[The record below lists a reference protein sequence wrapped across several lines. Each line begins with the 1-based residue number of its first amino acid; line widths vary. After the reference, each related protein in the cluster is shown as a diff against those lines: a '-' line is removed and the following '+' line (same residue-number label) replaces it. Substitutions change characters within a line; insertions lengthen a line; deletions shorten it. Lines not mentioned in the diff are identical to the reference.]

1 MGDRS
6 KHHPPKWADR
16 FLSWYCRK
24 DLLEQ
29 LQGDVHE
36 LYYWRLEERGYSSA
50 SRAFAWDVLRLFRWS
65 NIKKKSKRQKLNNMG
80 MFKNYFKIGLRNL
93 WKQRMPS
100 TINILGLAI
109 ALACSIVA
117 FKWIELDY
125 YKDYVHENLDDLY
138 LVTHWEELET
148 NTGRNGLTDNQLID
162 EILASVPGIAQ
173 HSRYYFYRAGTMV
186 AGRESTTFSLF
197 VDEDYLKMFT
207 FQPVAGS
214 MDALSQPD
222 QIVINEEAN
231 ERFFGQELGIGKTIE
246 LKIGDE
252 WKEFTVGA
260 ILKNRKERSSMQ
272 NYLLVNYQHIDR
284 LRQEVLQNVSTNFF
298 IQRQPGVE
306 EAQLLSAMDELLP
319 IHNKDNEVNPYR
331 NFELESLKTMARNAY
346 QIGSGSVGSAPSAQA
361 NLILA
366 AISLFMVVLAIFNYI
381 NISLAMIMK
390 RMKEI
395 GVRKVIG
402 SKKSQLITQF
412 LIENFLLTSFALFL
426 GLLLSSSLLLPAF
439 NKVAGG
445 SLTVDLLHHPRLWI
459 FLAAILIFITLVSG
473 MYPAVV
479 ASSYKPTSIFRNTGT
494 NTRNRTVS
502 SVFLTFQMILAT
514 ITIVA
519 AVMFVLTNQ
528 SNRNLDWGYDQYN
541 KIRVSLPDESFRES
555 FRAALESNPN
565 VVNMAST
572 KSQIGTS
579 LNGWQFKNG
588 EVKKYAEFFDV
599 GLTYP
604 DLLGVELVA
613 GRLFDPSLQGDIK
626 KSLVVN
632 EAFLKALKIE
642 FDPDG
647 TTVVQDTTTYSII
660 GVVKDYYYWAPDQR
674 IRGAALRAIPE
685 SECTSFYLDM
695 VDGDIYAQREQI
707 RDELNKISP
716 DKGFSVSVQ
725 ADLFNS
731 FFDELDGIRNIMLF
745 TAAIAIF
752 LAAMGLYGLVSINVS
767 SHIKNFGVRKV
778 LGANGMALGATVLK
792 KYRYVF
798 LFAILIGSA
807 VSVLL
812 VENLLADIYAY
823 YPSVGFFPIFV
834 SLLILL
840 AVSFMTINIQIQKV
854 RKINPAE
861 TLRAE

>member
-1 MGDRS
+1 MQDRS
-6 KHHPPKWADR
+6 KQQPPKWADR
-16 FLSWYCRK
+16 FLAWYCRK

-29 LQGDVHE
+29 IQGDVHE
-36 LYYWRLEERGYSSA
+36 LYYWRLEEKGHASA
-50 SRAFAWDVLRLFRWS
+50 SKAFAWDVLRLFRWS
-65 NIKKKSKRQKLNNMG
+65 NIKRKSKRQKLNNMG
-80 MFKNYFKIGLRNL
+80 MFKNYFKIGMRNL

-173 HSRYYFYRAGTMV
+173 HSKYYFYRAGTKV
-186 AGRESTTFSLF
+186 AGRESSTFSLF

-207 FQPVAGS
+207 FQLVAGS
-214 MDALSQPD
+214 MDALSQAD
-222 QIVINEEAN
+222 QVVINEDAN
-231 ERFFGQELGIGKTIE
+231 GRFFGQELGIGKTID

-260 ILKNRKERSSMQ
+260 ILKNRQERSSMQ

-284 LRQEVLQNVSTNFF
+284 LRQEAVANVSTNFF

-346 QIGSGSVGSAPSAQA
+346 QIGSGSVGSAPSAEA

-402 SKKSQLITQF
+402 SKKSQLVVQF
-412 LIENFLLTSFALFL
+412 LIENFLLTSFALLL
-426 GLLLSSSLLLPAF
+426 GVLLSSSLLLPAF
-439 NKVAGG
+439 NKVVGG
-445 SLTVDLLHHPRLWI
+445 SLTIDLLHHPRLWM
-459 FLAAILIFITLVSG
+459 FLGAILIFITLASG
-473 MYPAVV
+473 IYPAIV
-479 ASSYKPTSIFRNTGT
+479 ASSYKPTSIFRNKGS
-494 NTRNRTVS
+494 NTRSRTVS

-519 AVMFVLTNQ
+519 AVMFVLTNR
-528 SNRNLDWGYDQYN
+528 SNRNLDWGYNQYN
-541 KIRVSLPDESFRES
+541 KIRVSLPDASFRES

-565 VVNMAST
+565 VVDLAST

-599 GLTYP
+599 GLKYP

-626 KSLVVN
+626 NSLVVN
-632 EAFLKALKIE
+632 ESFLKALKIE

-707 RDELNKISP
+707 LDELNKISP

-725 ADLFNS
+725 VDLFN
-731 FFDELDGIRNIMLF
+731 D
-745 TAAIAIF
+745 
-752 LAAMGLYGLVSINVS
+752 YS
-767 SHIKNFGVRKV
+767 SSPH
-778 LGANGMALGATVLK
+778 ALG
-792 KYRYVF
+792 RS
-798 LFAILIGSA
+798 IL
-807 VSVLL
+807 
-812 VENLLADIYAY
+812 
-823 YPSVGFFPIFV
+823 
-834 SLLILL
+834 
-840 AVSFMTINIQIQKV
+840 
-854 RKINPAE
+854 R
-861 TLRAE
+861 